1 MELEATGLAEET
13 KHGVEAGESEALAL
27 LLCAPLCVNE

>member
-1 MELEATGLAEET
+1 MELEATGLAEEI